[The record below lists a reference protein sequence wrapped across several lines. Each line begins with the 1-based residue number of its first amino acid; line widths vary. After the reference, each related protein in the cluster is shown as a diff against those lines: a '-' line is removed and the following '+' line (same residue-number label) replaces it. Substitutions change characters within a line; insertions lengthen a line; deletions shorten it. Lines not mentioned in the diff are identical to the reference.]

1 MIREL
6 EQDIK
11 LNKIGHAYFLE
22 CDNEEIGYTE
32 ATEFAKNI
40 LNSKLENNPDFISI
54 KTSEKAIKVD
64 EIRELQKDIL
74 KKPINGERKVYI
86 ISEAYKLNLASQ
98 NCLLKTLEEPPTYIT
113 LILIAPSIYSVIG
126 TVRSRVKAVKIP
138 TDTKVSVRE
147 EVKDIIDNLKYKNR
161 VEALKYAEFFDKNKD
176 NVIEILHE
184 MLIYC
189 NNRIL
194 DERNKLP
201 NEYFCDTITLA
212 RYVTAIDFAEKR
224 ISENCN
230 FSMTIDQMLLNMRG

>member
-22 CDNEEIGYTE
+22 CDNEEIGYNE
-32 ATEFAKNI
+32 ATEFAQAI

-74 KKPINGERKVYI
+74 KKPINGERKVYVI
-86 ISEAYKLNLASQ
+86 YEAYKLNLASQ

-113 LILIAPSIYSVIG
+113 LILIAPSVYSVIG
-126 TVRSRVKAVKIP
+126 TVRSRVKAIKIS
-138 TDTKVSVRE
+138 TEIKVSARE
-147 EVKDIIDNLKYKNR
+147 EVRDIIDNLKCKNR
-161 VEALKYAEFFDKNKD
+161 VEVLKYSEFFDRNKD

-189 NNRIL
+189 NSRIL
-194 DERNKLP
+194 EDRNKLP

-230 FSMTIDQMLLNMRG
+230 FSMTIDQMLLDMRG

>member
-22 CDNEEIGYTE
+22 CDNEEIGYNE
-32 ATEFAKNI
+32 ATEFAQAI

-74 KKPINGERKVYI
+74 KKPINGERKVYV

-113 LILIAPSIYSVIG
+113 LILIAPSVYSVIG
-126 TVRSRVKAVKIP
+126 TVRSRVKAIKIS
-138 TDTKVSVRE
+138 TEIKVSARE
-147 EVKDIIDNLKYKNR
+147 EVRDIIDNLKCKNR
-161 VEALKYAEFFDKNKD
+161 VEVLKYSEFFDRNKD

-189 NNRIL
+189 NSRIL
-194 DERNKLP
+194 EDRNKLP

-230 FSMTIDQMLLNMRG
+230 FSMTIDQMLLDMRG

>member
-32 ATEFAKNI
+32 ATEFAQNI

>member
-32 ATEFAKNI
+32 ATEFAQNI

-98 NCLLKTLEEPPTYIT
+98 NCLLKTLEEPPIYIT

-126 TVRSRVKAVKIP
+126 TVRSRVKAIKIP
-138 TDTKVSVRE
+138 TDTKVSTRE

-161 VEALKYAEFFDKNKD
+161 VEVLKYAEFFDKNKD

-194 DERNKLP
+194 EERNKLP

>member
-1 MIREL
+1 MIKEL

-11 LNKIGHAYFLE
+11 FNKIGHAYFIE
-22 CDNEEIGYTE
+22 CDNEEIGYNE
-32 ATEFAKNI
+32 ATEFAQNI
-40 LNSKLENNPDFISI
+40 LNNKLDNNPDFISI

-86 ISEAYKLNLASQ
+86 IRDAYKLNLASQ

-126 TVRSRVKAVKIP
+126 TVRSRVKAVKIQ
-138 TDTKVSVRE
+138 TETNLTIRE
-147 EVKDIIDNLKYKNR
+147 EVIDIIDNLKYRNR
-161 VEALKYAEFFDKNKD
+161 VEALKYAEFFEKNKD
-176 NVIEILHE
+176 NAIEILHE

-194 DERNKLP
+194 EDRNKLP

-230 FSMTIDQMLLNMRG
+230 FSMTIDKMLLDMRG

>member
-1 MIREL
+1 MIKEL
-6 EQDIK
+6 EQDVK

-22 CDNEEIGYTE
+22 CDNEEIGYVE
-32 ATEFAKNI
+32 ATEFAQNI

-54 KTSEKAIKVD
+54 KTSEKTIKVD

-126 TVRSRVKAVKIP
+126 TVRSRVKAIKIP
-138 TDTKVSVRE
+138 TDTKVSTRE

-161 VEALKYAEFFDKNKD
+161 VEVLKYAEFFDKNKD

-194 DERNKLP
+194 EERNKLP

-230 FSMTIDQMLLNMRG
+230 LGMTIDQMLLDMRG